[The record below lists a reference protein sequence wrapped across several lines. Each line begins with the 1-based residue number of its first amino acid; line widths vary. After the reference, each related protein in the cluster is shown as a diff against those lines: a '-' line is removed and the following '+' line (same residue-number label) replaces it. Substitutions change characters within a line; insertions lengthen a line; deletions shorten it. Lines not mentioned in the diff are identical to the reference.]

1 MSCSITSH
9 ERSSSARVLA
19 VSKMVLN
26 KVKAMLVWSLRPCS
40 ILGCLVTGI
49 VMRKRKQ
56 SKNKKQKQ
64 KYSMIIMNT
73 INQRDMEDLPSMV
86 AK

>member
-1 MSCSITSH
+1 MSVQAQ
-9 ERSSSARVLA
+9 ARVLA
-19 VSKMVLN
+19 VSKIVLN

-40 ILGCLVTGI
+40 ILGCLVEGT
-49 VMRKRKQ
+49 VMRKISQRVI
-56 SKNKKQKQ
+56 NKKQK
-64 KYSMIIMNT
+64 YSKIIVNT